1 LSQRFS
7 ALNIAGL
14 RSQRVKVLGEHL
26 SKESITSHHTEGTQ
40 KLQTV
45 ILLKIIAKDQA
56 LELDNI
62 LVVEN

>member
-1 LSQRFS
+1 MT
-7 ALNIAGL
+7 
-14 RSQRVKVLGEHL
+14 LGEQL

-45 ILLKIIAKDQA
+45 TLLKVIAKYQT

>member
-1 LSQRFS
+1 MT
-7 ALNIAGL
+7 
-14 RSQRVKVLGEHL
+14 LGEQL

-45 ILLKIIAKDQA
+45 TLLKVIAKYQA

-62 LVVEN
+62 LVTEN